1 MNVFFYCYSVTSFV
15 TCHNHVWHL
24 FPEVIANIFQSYV
37 QDCVTSPNLLGSTQ
51 EYVTTWHTSHCFP
64 FLWSA
69 WWVRLNKSNRFSHH
83 LLPVTSTHGKARKQP
98 FVLESTNALTEA
110 PATSWNN
117 AMEFSLLLTKYHKM
131 KMSVNVLSC
140 CIALWEWIHC
150 KKKGRLHFSFLPYL
164 PLQIHHPT
172 VHPLLYSFRL
182 ETNGTNPQSR
192 MMYILYI
199 RASIGWI
206 LLMDA
211 SLQIHNKV
219 FQSRNVWI
227 IFW

>member
-140 CIALWEWIHC
+140 CITLWEWIHC
-150 KKKGRLHFSFLPYL
+150 KKREDYIFHSCHICPYRFTIQLFIHFFTVSGWKQTE
-164 PLQIHHPT
+164 QI
-172 VHPLLYSFRL
+172 LS
-182 ETNGTNPQSR
+182 Q
-192 MMYILYI
+192 
-199 RASIGWI
+199 GWCTYCTSGQV
-206 LLMDA
+206 L
-211 SLQIHNKV
+211 V
-219 FQSRNVWI
+219 EFY
-227 IFW
+227 